1 MIASNELSVGAPQH
15 RGDDADNQNNDWR
28 GVCAQTLTK
37 FDLDHIVR

>member
-1 MIASNELSVGAPQH
+1 MSYPAVRHSIK
-15 RGDDADNQNNDWR
+15 GDDADNQNNDWR